1 MNDAADFGARA
12 RRLRFVLVQ
21 PAHAGNIGA
30 AARAIKAMGFT
41 RLAVVAP
48 REPAF
53 QSDPQALAWATHAR
67 DVLQAATVHDT
78 LPQALGDS
86 TYAYAMTGYAREFGA
101 RFIVLREAAAETA
114 ARLARADETV
124 AFVFGTER
132 TGLTNE
138 QVGHCQACCAIPA
151 QPGADSLN
159 LAQAVQL
166 VAYELRLA
174 LAAPLPVSCFQS
186 EPAAPLA
193 AVEGMLAHLQQALV
207 AIGYLDPQAPGRLML
222 RLRRLLARAQPTVSD
237 IDILR
242 GIAAAMIAR
251 KAERRGRKA
260 GSN

>member
-1 MNDAADFGARA
+1 MNDAEDFAARA
-12 RRLRFVLVQ
+12 GRVRFVLVQ
-21 PAHAGNIGA
+21 PAHTGNIGA
-30 AARAIKAMGFT
+30 AARAIKAMGFA

-53 QSDPQALAWATHAR
+53 QSDSQARAWATHAR
-67 DVLQAATVHDT
+67 DVLQGATVHET
-78 LPQALGDS
+78 LPQALAET

-101 RFIVLREAAAETA
+101 RFILLREAAAETA
-114 ARLARADETV
+114 MRLARADETV

-132 TGLTNE
+132 TGLTNA

-174 LAAPLPVSCFQS
+174 LAAPPPVSRFAA

-193 AVEGMLAHLQQALV
+193 SVEGMLAHLEQALV
-207 AIGYLDPQAPGRLML
+207 AIGYLDPQAPGHLMP
-222 RLRRLLARAQPTVSD
+222 RLRRLLARAQPTASD

-242 GIAAAMIAR
+242 GIAAAIIER
-251 KAERRGRKA
+251 K
-260 GSN
+260 